1 MSRYIEYKFDRQNP
15 FWDLI
20 DPYGEGLKRL
30 EVHDIINAILCFE
43 AAVQKK
49 SDYVDV
55 SSLEIFD
62 LPVLVHSPF
71 AIGELFSP
79 RHCVYN
85 LR

>member
-1 MSRYIEYKFDRQNP
+1 MSHYIEYKFDQQNP

-49 SDYVDV
+49 PDHVDV
-55 SSLEIFD
+55 SSVEIFD
-62 LPVLVHSPF
+62 LPALARSPF
-71 AIGELFSP
+71 AIDELFLISLL
-79 RHCVYN
+79 C
-85 LR
+85 L